1 MEKQVIRVMFT
12 GDSITDCQRAR
23 PVGDGV
29 GTLGNS
35 YVGNLFCM
43 TWAENPECRARFMNS
58 APSGDTSRQ
67 LLARFD
73 DEVLAYNP
81 DYLFIM
87 IGVNDAWRIA
97 ELPVNTEVHISS
109 EETAANMEKMILK
122 AREKGAEPIILS
134 PFFMD
139 LDKNE
144 FMRYHVDEINALYKK
159 LAEKYSVGY
168 IDIQSVIDGWISK
181 ASSYILSS
189 DRVDPKAIGVSL
201 IARTIFEHPV
211 FRGVIDR

>member
-1 MEKQVIRVMFT
+1 MKKILLRLVNRFKEET
-12 GDSITDCQRAR
+12 GQRAR

-58 APSGDTSRQ
+58 ATSGDTSRQ

-168 IDIQSVIDGWISK
+168 IDIQSAIDGWISK

-189 DRVDPKAIGVSL
+189 DRVHPKAIGVSL

>member
-43 TWAENPECRARFMNS
+43 TWAENPECRVRFMNS
-58 APSGDTSRQ
+58 ATSGDTSRQ

-81 DYLFIM
+81 D
-87 IGVNDAWRIA
+87 
-97 ELPVNTEVHISS
+97 
-109 EETAANMEKMILK
+109 
-122 AREKGAEPIILS
+122 
-134 PFFMD
+134 
-139 LDKNE
+139 
-144 FMRYHVDEINALYKK
+144 
-159 LAEKYSVGY
+159 
-168 IDIQSVIDGWISK
+168 
-181 ASSYILSS
+181 
-189 DRVDPKAIGVSL
+189 
-201 IARTIFEHPV
+201 
-211 FRGVIDR
+211 

>member
-23 PVGDGV
+23 LVGDGV

-58 APSGDTSRQ
+58 ATSGDTSRQ

-168 IDIQSVIDGWISK
+168 IDIQSAIDGWISK

-189 DRVDPKAIGVSL
+189 DRVHPKAIGVSL

>member
-43 TWAENPECRARFMNS
+43 TWAEKPDCKIRFMNS
-58 APSGDTSRQ
+58 ATSGDTSRQ

-134 PFFMD
+134 PLFMD

-159 LAEKYSVGY
+159 LAEKYSVVY
-168 IDIQSVIDGWISK
+168 IDVQSAIDKWISK
-181 ASSYILSS
+181 ASSYIL
-189 DRVDPKAIGVSL
+189 
-201 IARTIFEHPV
+201 
-211 FRGVIDR
+211 

>member
-23 PVGDGV
+23 PVGDGA

-35 YVGNLFCM
+35 YVGTLFCM

-58 APSGDTSRQ
+58 ATSGDTSRQ

-109 EETAANMEKMILK
+109 GETAANMEKMILK

-134 PFFMD
+134 AFFMD

-168 IDIQSVIDGWISK
+168 IDIQSAIDGWISK

-189 DRVDPKAIGVSL
+189 DRVHPKAIGVSL

>member
-43 TWAENPECRARFMNS
+43 TWAEKPECRARFMNS
-58 APSGDTSRQ
+58 ATSGDTSRQ

-81 DYLFIM
+81 NYLFIM

-168 IDIQSVIDGWISK
+168 IDVQSAIDKWISK

-189 DRVDPKAIGVSL
+189 DRVHPKAIGVSL

-211 FRGVIDR
+211 FRGVVDR

>member
-58 APSGDTSRQ
+58 ATSGDTSRQ

-189 DRVDPKAIGVSL
+189 GRVPPKAIGVSL

>member
-58 APSGDTSRQ
+58 ATSGDTRRQ
-67 LLARFD
+67 FRARFE

-87 IGVNDAWRIA
+87 IGLNDAWRIA

-109 EETAANMEKMILK
+109 GETAANMEKMILK

-144 FMRYHVDEINALYKK
+144 FMRYHVDEINALYKN

-168 IDIQSVIDGWISK
+168 IDIQSAIDGWISK

-189 DRVDPKAIGVSL
+189 DRVHPKAIGVSL

>member
-1 MEKQVIRVMFT
+1 MENRIIRAMFT
-12 GDSITDCQRAR
+12 GDSITDCERAR

-35 YVGNLFCM
+35 YVANLFCM
-43 TWAENPECRARFMNS
+43 TWAEKPDCKIRFMNS
-58 APSGDTSRQ
+58 ATSGDTSRQ

-73 DEVLAYNP
+73 DEVLAYSP

-97 ELPVNTEVHISS
+97 EFPVNTEVHISS
-109 EETAANMEKMILK
+109 EETASNMEKMILK
-122 AREKGAEPIILS
+122 SREKGAEPIIIS

-139 LDKNE
+139 LDKKE
-144 FMRYHVDEINALYKK
+144 FMRYHVDEINSLYKK

-168 IDIQSVIDGWISK
+168 IDVQSAIDNWISK
-181 ASSYILSS
+181 ASSYILSK
-189 DRVDPKAIGVSL
+189 DRVHPKAIGVSL

-211 FRGVIDR
+211 FRSVIDR

>member
-43 TWAENPECRARFMNS
+43 TWAETPDCKIRLMNS
-58 APSGDTSRQ
+58 ATSGDTSRQ

-159 LAEKYSVGY
+159 LAEKYSVVY
-168 IDIQSVIDGWISK
+168 IDVQSAIDKWISK

-189 DRVDPKAIGVSL
+189 DRVHPKAIGVSL

-211 FRGVIDR
+211 FRKVIDQ

>member
-1 MEKQVIRVMFT
+1 
-12 GDSITDCQRAR
+12 
-23 PVGDGV
+23 
-29 GTLGNS
+29 
-35 YVGNLFCM
+35 
-43 TWAENPECRARFMNS
+43 MNS
-58 APSGDTSRQ
+58 ATSGDTSRQ

-168 IDIQSVIDGWISK
+168 IDIQSAIDGWISK

-189 DRVDPKAIGVSL
+189 DRVHPKAIGVSL

>member
-23 PVGDGV
+23 PVGAGV

-43 TWAENPECRARFMNS
+43 TWAEKPDCKIRFMNS
-58 APSGDTSRQ
+58 ATSGDTSRQ

-159 LAEKYSVGY
+159 LAEKYSVVY
-168 IDIQSVIDGWISK
+168 IDVQSAIDKWISK

-189 DRVDPKAIGVSL
+189 DRVHPKAIGVSL

-211 FRGVIDR
+211 FRKVIDQ

>member
-12 GDSITDCQRAR
+12 GDSITDCQRAH

-43 TWAENPECRARFMNS
+43 TWAEKPDCKIRFMNS
-58 APSGDTSRQ
+58 ATSGDTSRQ

-168 IDIQSVIDGWISK
+168 IDVQSAIDKWISK

-189 DRVDPKAIGVSL
+189 DRVHPKAIGVSL

>member
-58 APSGDTSRQ
+58 ATSGDTSRQ

-73 DEVLAYNP
+73 DEVLEYNP

-109 EETAANMEKMILK
+109 GETAANMEKMILK

-189 DRVDPKAIGVSL
+189 DRVHPKAIGVSL

>member
-43 TWAENPECRARFMNS
+43 TWAEKPDCKIRFMNS
-58 APSGDTSRQ
+58 ATSGDTSRQ

-159 LAEKYSVGY
+159 LAEKYSVVS
-168 IDIQSVIDGWISK
+168 IDVQSAIDNWISM

-189 DRVDPKAIGVSL
+189 DRVHPKAIGVSL

-211 FRGVIDR
+211 FRGVVDR